1 MTTPVDRNAI
11 PHLWFITQ
19 TQELQNV
26 DVSAAFPLV
35 VFQQACEFQLFF
47 LTSTMSEIQ
56 SHCVSGLSLC
66 NFHCFCY

>member
-26 DVSAAFPLV
+26 DVSAAFP
-35 VFQQACEFQLFF
+35 
-47 LTSTMSEIQ
+47 
-56 SHCVSGLSLC
+56 
-66 NFHCFCY
+66 